1 MPKTTPLYEQHLKL
15 GAKIIDFAG
24 WLMPLHYGSQVKEHE
39 SVRKDAAVFDVS
51 HMAAIDITGKDV
63 LVFLRKVL
71 ANDVGKLLPTKAL
84 YSCMLNHNAGILDDL
99 IVYCLSDSHYRLVV
113 NAATDEKDL
122 AWLHQQ
128 AASYAIKLQP
138 RRDLAILAIQ
148 GPCAWE
154 KIRKVLNP
162 AQNEATT
169 ILKPFSAIEIQDW
182 LIARTGYTGEDGAEI
197 MLPQNQVQGFWENLI
212 THDIS
217 PAGLGARD
225 SLRLEAGFNLY
236 GMDMDD
242 SVTPL
247 ESNVGW
253 TVDWTD
259 KAREF
264 IGKEALQQQ
273 LNNGVKRQLVGVVI
287 QAKAVCRAGMDV
299 YLEDNKNQELHGTL
313 TSGGFSPTLG
323 CSLGLA
329 RIPMGNFSSLSIEI
343 RGKRIPAKMIKPPFV
358 KKGIANFSLS

>member
-1 MPKTTPLYEQHLKL
+1 MPKTTPLYEQHLAE

-39 SVRKDAAVFDVS
+39 SVRKDSAVFDVS
-51 HMAAIDITGKDV
+51 HMAVIDINGKDAC
-63 LVFLRKVL
+63 LFLRKIL

-84 YSCMLNHNAGILDDL
+84 YSCMLNHHAGILDDL
-99 IVYCLSDSHYRLVV
+99 IVYCLGDTYYRLVV
-113 NAATDEKDL
+113 NAATEDKDL
-122 AWLHQQ
+122 SWLIQQ
-128 AASYAIKLQP
+128 SSAYSVNIQS

-154 KIRKVLNP
+154 KIRKVFNQE
-162 AQNEATT
+162 QNYATQN
-169 ILKPFSAIEIQDW
+169 LKPFSAIEIQDW
-182 LIARTGYTGEDGAEI
+182 LIARTGYTGEDGLEI
-197 MLPQNQVQGFWENLI
+197 MLPQSQVPAFWENVRAN
-212 THDIS
+212 DIL

-259 KAREF
+259 KSREF

-273 LNNGVKRQLVGVVI
+273 LKNGVKLQLVGVVMLV
-287 QAKAVCRAGMDV
+287 KGVCRAGMDV
-299 YLEDNKNQELHGTL
+299 YLPNNLRGTL

-323 CSLGLA
+323 WSIGLA
-329 RIPMGNFSSLSIEI
+329 RIQMGDFSSLEVDI
-343 RGKRIPAKMIKPPFV
+343 RGKRIPAKIIKPPFV
-358 KKGIANFSLS
+358 KKGLANFSLS

>member
-1 MPKTTPLYEQHLKL
+1 MPKTTSLYEQHLKL

-24 WLMPLHYGSQVKEHE
+24 WLMPLHYGSQIKEHE

-51 HMAAIDITGKDV
+51 HMAVIDITGNDA

-71 ANDVGKLLPTKAL
+71 ANDVGKLIPTKAL
-84 YSCMLNHNAGILDDL
+84 YSCMLNHTAGILDDL

-122 AWLHQQ
+122 AWLQQ
-128 AASYAIKLQP
+128 QSASYAIKLQP

-154 KIRKVLNP
+154 KIRQVFNQ
-162 AQNEATT
+162 AQNEATME
-169 ILKPFSAIEIQDW
+169 LKPFSAIEIQDW
-182 LIARTGYTGEDGAEI
+182 LVARTGYTGEDGAEI
-197 MLPQNQVQGFWENLI
+197 ILPQSQVQVFWENVI
-212 THDIS
+212 ANGIS

-259 KAREF
+259 KDREF

-273 LNNGVKRQLVGVVI
+273 IKSGVKRQLVGVI
-287 QAKAVCRAGMDV
+287 MLAKAVCRAGMDV
-299 YLEDNKNQELHGTL
+299 YLEDNNHQELQGTL

-323 CSLGLA
+323 CSIGLA
-329 RIPMGNFSSLSIEI
+329 RIPMGDFSSFSIDI
-343 RGKRIPAKMIKPPFV
+343 RGKRIPVKMIKPPFV